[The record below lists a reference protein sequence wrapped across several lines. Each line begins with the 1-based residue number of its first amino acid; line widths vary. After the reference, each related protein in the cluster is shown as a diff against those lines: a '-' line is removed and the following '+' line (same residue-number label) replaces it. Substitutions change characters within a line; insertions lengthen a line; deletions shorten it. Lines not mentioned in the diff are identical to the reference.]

1 MAPNASEAIYTH
13 AFARLAIAVTI
24 DATIYTAYRVFA
36 TRAEVTFIASALT
49 RLFRAHAP
57 LTTVVRA
64 VLFATICTFPKVV
77 AVALCFHA
85 HSMPRTVVQAVITAA
100 SMPGSAGGALTVS
113 VLATPSDAATF
124 LAFLIFRARRF
135 RAVFAKERRVA
146 NAVGVF
152 IADTVAAAPFRAR
165 GLAAIDSNEPFR
177 ARALTSGFVALSIL
191 PVAVV
196 RA

>member
-36 TRAEVTFIASALT
+36 TRAKVTFIASALT
-49 RLFRAHAP
+49 RLFRANAP

-64 VLFATICTFPKVV
+64 VLFATICTFPQVV

-85 HSMPRTVVQAVITAA
+85 HPMPRAIVQAVITATG
-100 SMPGSAGGALTVS
+100 MPSSAGGALTVS
-113 VLATPSDAATF
+113 ILAATSDAATF

-146 NAVGVF
+146 NAVGIF
-152 IADTVAAAPFRAR
+152 IADSVATAPFRAR
-165 GLAAIDSNEPFR
+165 GLATIDSNEPFR
-177 ARALTSGFVALSIL
+177 ARALTSGFVAFSIL